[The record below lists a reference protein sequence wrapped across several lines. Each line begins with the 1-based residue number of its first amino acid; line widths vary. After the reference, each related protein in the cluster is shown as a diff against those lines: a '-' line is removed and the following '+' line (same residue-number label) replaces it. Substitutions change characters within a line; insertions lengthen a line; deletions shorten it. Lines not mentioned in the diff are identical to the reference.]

1 MKQTLFY
8 ITLIILTISHA
19 SLAYAWRH
27 VSPYAYC
34 AGDPVNNVDTDGKQ
48 VFIGFR
54 VVL

>member
-1 MKQTLFY
+1 MKRIATYL
-8 ITLIILTISHA
+8 TLILL
-19 SLAYAWRH
+19 SLLAVPQAYAWRH